1 MSEENKKKEDL
12 PINTEDV
19 IKLLKEYANMQK
31 SQRENLKRKN
41 FGKGGSEVKEMKPG
55 AFARSVNAGILTGL
69 KYNPS
74 MVDKIDNYSY
84 TTKSTP
90 DMKKIIFEVRQ
101 KLASGGSV
109 TDDDIAQ
116 LEMLIGALEGG
127 SGPVNWLEHDTLQ
140 DLKKDLEKA
149 LQIGND

>member
-1 MSEENKKKEDL
+1 MTDNKKKKEDL
-12 PINTEDV
+12 PINPDDV
-19 IKLLKEYANMQK
+19 IKLLKDYSNMLK

-41 FGKGGSEVKEMKPG
+41 FAKGSEVKEETPG
-55 AFARSVNAGILTGL
+55 AFARTVNAGVLAGL
-69 KYNPS
+69 NYNPS

-109 TDDDIAQ
+109 ADDDIAQ

-127 SGPVNWLEHDTLQ
+127 SGPSNWLDHDTLQ

-149 LQIGND
+149 LKIGND